1 MDPVKEAGPGLGR
14 APSGRRPVRLARTLA
29 IVTAITA
36 AGGLILWALTRSAG
50 GPDLIVSGVAINGVS
65 GVIVLLAYVL
75 IALTLAAVGLA
86 IASRVSK
93 NSIGWILLGVGTWAG
108 IAFFVSSLLAY
119 LASQSPGRTEL
130 ADLSLWL
137 GRWTFVPVVTV
148 PLIFV
153 LMLVPDG
160 HLPSARWRP
169 LPWLAVIGITGWI
182 AIEAFS
188 RDRPAFTF
196 NPYANQTLTTL
207 GNFANPMLALASI
220 GAVASVV
227 VRFRRA
233 DQQTR
238 QQIKWVAFGGA
249 FDVVVTLLLWT
260 LSEVRPDDFGVAAI
274 AVGSFASLATPLANG
289 VAILKYR
296 LYDIDRLIN
305 RTVTYGASVGVL
317 AAVYGLVAIGV
328 PQLLDLPGDSPL
340 LVAIA
345 TLAAFA
351 LFRPATRWIQAVID
365 RRFNRARYDARR
377 EVEGFTTQ
385 LTHRV
390 AMDEVIAVTTSLLNR
405 TLQPDE
411 LGVWIRS
418 PGHAH
423 GAQPSRSIDSR

>member
-1 MDPVKEAGPGLGR
+1 MDPVKEPGPGLARTAG
-14 APSGRRPVRLARTLA
+14 SRRPVRLARTLA

-36 AGGLILWALTRSAG
+36 TGGLILWALTRSAG
-50 GPDLIVSGVAINGVS
+50 GPDLILSGVAIEGVT
-65 GVIVLLAYVL
+65 GLIVLITYVL
-75 IALTLAAVGLA
+75 TALSMAAIGMA
-86 IASRVSK
+86 IASRVPK
-93 NSIGWILLGVGTWAG
+93 NAIGWILLGVGSWAG
-108 IAFFVSSLLAY
+108 VTFFISSLLAY
-119 LASQSPGRTEL
+119 MASQDPGRIALE
-130 ADLSLWL
+130 DISLWL

-148 PLIFV
+148 PITFV
-153 LMLVPDG
+153 LMLVPNG
-160 HLPSARWRP
+160 RLPSPRWRA
-169 LPWLAVIGITGWI
+169 LPWLAVIGIAGWS

-188 RDRPAFTF
+188 QEGPALTV
-196 NPYANQTLTTL
+196 NP
-207 GNFANPMLALASI
+207 FANPTLSAVGNFTAPVLALALI
-220 GAVASVV
+220 GSAVSVV

-249 FDVVVTLLLWT
+249 LEVTVTLLLWG
-260 LSEVRPDDFGVAAI
+260 LSEIRPAAFGAAAI
-274 AVGSFASLATPLANG
+274 AVGGVSGLATPLANG

-317 AAVYGLVAIGV
+317 AAVYGSVAIGV

-351 LFRPATRWIQAVID
+351 LFRPATRWIQTVID

-418 PGHAH
+418 PGQAH